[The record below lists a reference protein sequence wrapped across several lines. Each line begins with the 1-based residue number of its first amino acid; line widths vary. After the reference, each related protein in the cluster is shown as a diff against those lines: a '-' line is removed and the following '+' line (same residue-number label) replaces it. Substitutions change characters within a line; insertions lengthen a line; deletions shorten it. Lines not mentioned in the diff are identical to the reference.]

1 MIAPRVERQSRGPAL
16 PLVIGHRGAAGR
28 APENTLTGF
37 RKAKTLGCSAV
48 EFDVRLTADGALILC
63 HDPDLDRTTT
73 GQGRISAQSLAAI
86 RDTDAGLRFDPAFAG
101 ERVPT
106 LDEALLL
113 AAELE
118 LASNIEI
125 KADRGREYATA
136 AAVAD
141 TLIRLRGRVGP
152 MLVTSFL
159 PHAVAALR
167 VLAPEIPRGILFRLV
182 PRNWADAALR
192 LGCVAIGADHR
203 RLQARRVAAIR
214 GAGYPLLAF
223 TVNSP
228 ARARLLFAWGVTSVF
243 SDIPDIILR
252 GSAEARPG
260 RPEAYFACSAAVP
273 GQGAIR

>member
-1 MIAPRVERQSRGPAL
+1 MIAPLVERHGLVL
-16 PLVIGHRGAAGR
+16 PPVIGHRGAAGR
-28 APENTLTGF
+28 APENTLAGF
-37 RKAKTLGCSAV
+37 RKAKALGCSAV
-48 EFDVRLTADGALILC
+48 EFDVWLTADGGLILC

-73 GQGRISAQSLAAI
+73 GHGRISAQSLVAI
-86 RDTDAGLRFDPAFAG
+86 RDADAGIRFDPAFAG

-113 AAELE
+113 AAELG
-118 LASNIEI
+118 LAANIEI
-125 KADRGREYATA
+125 KADRGRDYATA

-141 TLIRLRGRVGP
+141 TLMRLHGHAGP
-152 MLVTSFL
+152 VLVTSFL

-167 VLAPEIPRGILFRLV
+167 VLAPEIPRGILFRHV
-182 PRNWADAALR
+182 PRNWAEVALR

-214 GAGYPLLAF
+214 EAGYPLLAF
-223 TVNSP
+223 TVNNP
-228 ARARLLFAWGVTSVF
+228 ARARLLFEWGVTSVF

-252 GSAEARPG
+252 GSAQARLD
-260 RPEAYFACSAAVP
+260 RPEAYLARSAAVP